1 MTIVKVLVDAVGEY
15 NAGDIVTDAPQG
27 LIDIAIKGTRNAA
40 TGQLLAEIVN
50 QDVLSPEPTER
61 ELELQMELQAALDR
75 EAELLE
81 KLQAFEPDSELKELK
96 AAAKELKIAGYT
108 KMGVDELK
116 QAIQAAGEGN
126 AE

>member
-15 NAGDIVTDAPQG
+15 DAGDIVTDAPQG
-27 LIDIAIKGTRNAA
+27 LIDIALKEVRNAA
-40 TGQLLAEIVN
+40 TGQLLAEIVR
-50 QDVLSPEPTER
+50 QDELSPEPTER

-75 EAELLE
+75 ESELLE
-81 KLQAFEPDSELKELK
+81 KLQALEPDSELKELK
-96 AAAKELKIAGYT
+96 AAAKELKITGYT

>member
-15 NAGDIVTDAPQG
+15 NAGEIVTDAPQG

-50 QDVLSPEPTER
+50 QDALSPEPTER

-116 QAIQAAGEGN
+116 QAVQAAGEGN